1 MRFDIAERS
10 LIEVKRK
17 EKAGSLKVNEI
28 DRVRWRDV

>member
-17 EKAGSLKVNEI
+17 EKAGSLKVDEI
-28 DRVRWRDV
+28 DRMRRRNV